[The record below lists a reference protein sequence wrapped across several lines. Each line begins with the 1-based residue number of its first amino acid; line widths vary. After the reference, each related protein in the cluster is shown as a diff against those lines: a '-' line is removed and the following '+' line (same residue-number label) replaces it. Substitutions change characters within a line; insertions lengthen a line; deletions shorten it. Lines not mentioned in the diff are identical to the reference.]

1 MSRTI
6 NVEVVNSALAVYETA
21 CLNYYRT
28 PCKELLDRAIDAERI
43 CVKNNVR
50 RSELTKIR
58 LSAMHAVE
66 AEAKRDEL

>member
-6 NVEVVNSALAVYETA
+6 NVEAVNAALALYEQA

-28 PCKELLDRAIDAERI
+28 PCKEFLDRAIDAEHI
-43 CVKNNVR
+43 CIEQNIR

-58 LSAMHAVE
+58 LTAMHTVE
-66 AEAKRDEL
+66 EA

>member
-1 MSRTI
+1 MSKMI
-6 NVEVVNSALAVYETA
+6 SVEAVSSALAVYETA

-28 PCKELLDRAIDAERI
+28 PCKEMLDRAIDAEHI
-43 CVKNNVR
+43 CVGLNIK
-50 RSELTKIR
+50 RSELTRIR

>member
-6 NVEVVNSALAVYETA
+6 SVEAVNSALALYEQA

-28 PCKELLDRAIDAERI
+28 PCKEMFERAIDAEHI
-43 CVKNNVR
+43 CLEQNVR

-58 LSAMHAVE
+58 LSCMHAIEMEVNDNE
-66 AEAKRDEL
+66 A

>member
-6 NVEVVNSALAVYETA
+6 NVEAVNAVLALYEQA

-28 PCKELLDRAIDAERI
+28 PCKEMLDRVIEAEQI
-43 CVKNNVR
+43 CVHQNVR

-58 LSAMHAVE
+58 LMTMHAVE
-66 AEAKRDEL
+66 DESK